1 MLLLLL
7 LSSLYLFISGM
18 IDPGIML
25 KGHVND
31 IKNTNEEFKSKST
44 RIRQLGFISQY
55 KICETCY
62 LIRPLRSTHCNTCN
76 NCVIRFDHHCP
87 WIGTCVGMRNYP
99 YFFVFLCLLN
109 LSQIFMAIISIV
121 HIILKLSEDLKNK
134 ILLEE
139 QGKNRTIQLSFCNII
154 VSLYIVI
161 YICITMIFT
170 TGLLI
175 FHVRMVINNKTTKEE
190 LKKFFLNPFGNLY
203 SRSKSINFKSV
214 IFPKK
219 GKMSIIDILNYNKK
233 MYFEQ
238 KKYFKELNEKKKRDK
253 EKEKQIKQSTNSK
266 DILNENENN
275 ISSEKEKIDNLDSKD
290 NLVVEKDNNINT
302 DREENTNHED
312 KRSQDE
318 KITNKDSNIN
328 INGKKSNSNMS
339 MNSDYNV
346 EDSQSYIPGVV
357 GNLDI
362 NNDKQ
367 FHILPI
373 YKDQSSKKTISTQ
386 EKMIKRNNN
395 YIEDDTSN

>member
-121 HIILKLSEDLKNK
+121 HIILKLTEDLKNK

-238 KKYFKELNEKKKRDK
+238 KKYFKELNEKKK
-253 EKEKQIKQSTNSK
+253 
-266 DILNENENN
+266 
-275 ISSEKEKIDNLDSKD
+275 
-290 NLVVEKDNNINT
+290 
-302 DREENTNHED
+302 
-312 KRSQDE
+312 KR
-318 KITNKDSNIN
+318 
-328 INGKKSNSNMS
+328 
-339 MNSDYNV
+339 
-346 EDSQSYIPGVV
+346 
-357 GNLDI
+357 
-362 NNDKQ
+362 
-367 FHILPI
+367 
-373 YKDQSSKKTISTQ
+373 
-386 EKMIKRNNN
+386 
-395 YIEDDTSN
+395 